1 MNATT
6 EEPSVAVIGAGVS
19 GLALVHRLRNRGVD
33 VTCFEASDSPGGI
46 VSTVEKDGRVLELG
60 PQRLR
65 LTPPVEALVDE
76 LGLRDE
82 LREGDDDQPLYVYHD
97 GGMSVAPLSVR
108 EAVTTDLLSWRAK
121 ARILAEPFTDDAR
134 DGETVEGFLTRKFG
148 YEAARLYFGP
158 LYSGLYGTPPDEM
171 LVEYSLGRALE
182 NAGVDGSI
190 LLWLLKKLV
199 SGTDTPPVVTF
210 DDGLGRLSESLY
222 DANADAVRL
231 GTPVR
236 AVESADDGYGVVTYE
251 DEIRVDHVVVTTPAP
266 TAAELLRNA
275 APAASEVLD
284 RLSYNPIGVV
294 HLDSGYDCEGI
305 GVLVPHHE
313 ELSVSGLTWN
323 ASFLG
328 RDRTFTCYIDPTSYP
343 GMSDA
348 TDEELGSVA
357 AKEFER
363 IVGAPATPIHV
374 HRWEPGMPAYDTTWT
389 SLDDLELPDGLHLC
403 SNYVERPGITG
414 RLGHAYRLADEIGGE
429 SPGD

>member
-1 MNATT
+1 MKGDTA
-6 EEPSVAVIGAGVS
+6 EGSVAVVGAGVS
-19 GLALVHRLRNRGVD
+19 GLALVHRLRERGVD
-33 VTCFEASDSPGGI
+33 VACFEASDSPGGI
-46 VSTVEKDGRVLELG
+46 LSTVEKDGRVLELG

-65 LTPPVEALVDE
+65 LTPPVEALVEE

-82 LREGDDDQPLYVYHD
+82 LREGDDNQPLYVYHD

-108 EAVTTDLLSWRAK
+108 EAVMTDLLSWRAK
-121 ARILAEPFTDDAR
+121 ARILAEPFTGGAR
-134 DGETVEGFLTRKFG
+134 DCETVDGFLTRKFG
-148 YEAARLYFGP
+148 REAARLYFGP

-190 LLWLLKKLV
+190 LLWLVKKLL
-199 SGTDTPPVVTF
+199 SGADTPPVVTF
-210 DDGLGRLSESLY
+210 DDGLGRLSEALY
-222 DANADAVRL
+222 DANADDIRL

-236 AVESADDGYGVVTYE
+236 SVEPADDGYAVVTYD
-251 DEIRVDHVVVTTPAP
+251 DETRFDHVVVTTPAP
-266 TAAELLRNA
+266 TAAELLDAVAPSA
-275 APAASEVLD
+275 AEALG

-294 HLDSGYDCEGI
+294 HLDSGYDGEGI

-313 ELSVSGLTWN
+313 DVSVSGLTWN

-328 RDRTFTCYIDPTSYP
+328 RDRTFTCYVDPTSYP
-343 GMSDA
+343 GMSEA
-348 TDEELGSVA
+348 TDGELGSVA

-363 IVGAPATPIHV
+363 LVGAPATPVHL

-389 SLDDLELPDGLHLC
+389 ALDDLDLPDGIHLC

-414 RLGHAYRLADEIGGE
+414 RLGHAYRLAEEIAGARNE
-429 SPGD
+429 D

>member
-1 MNATT
+1 MKTT
-6 EEPSVAVIGAGVS
+6 AEEKSVAVIGAGVS
-19 GLALVHRLRNRGVD
+19 GLALVHRLRDRGVD

-82 LREGDDDQPLYVYHD
+82 LREGDDSQPLYVYHD

-121 ARILAEPFTDDAR
+121 ARILAEPFTGDAR

-190 LLWLLKKLV
+190 LLWLLKKLL
-199 SGTDTPPVVTF
+199 SGVDTPPVVTF

-222 DANADAVRL
+222 EANADDVRL
-231 GTPVR
+231 GNPVR
-236 AVESADDGYGVVTYE
+236 AVESAEDGYDVVTYD
-251 DEIRVDHVVVTTPAP
+251 DETAVDHVVVTTPAP
-266 TAAELLRNA
+266 TAAELLGDA
-275 APAASEVLD
+275 APAASEALG

-294 HLDSGYDCEGI
+294 HLDSGYDGEGI
-305 GVLVPHHE
+305 GVLVPHQE
-313 ELSVSGLTWN
+313 DVSVSGLTWN

-343 GMSDA
+343 GMLDA
-348 TDEELGSVA
+348 TDEELGSLA
-357 AKEFER
+357 AKEFESLT
-363 IVGAPATPIHV
+363 GAPATPVHV

-389 SLDDLELPDGLHLC
+389 ALDALELPDGLHLC